1 MPLAAGLF
9 VRDLDGRRQSALAGG
24 VDGQQVAVFV
34 GDVDFLREADQHP
47 GLGLFVFLV
56 PLLQLLEPVAQLRDG
71 VVKRPG
77 RVFQLHPAD
86 SQFFGPQLAF
96 LTCEG
101 DVCVSHVAHLRSPF
115 STLYTKSIR

>member
-1 MPLAAGLF
+1 MPRAAGLF

-34 GDVDFLREADQHP
+34 GDADFLREADQHP

-77 RVFQLHPAD
+77 LVFQL
-86 SQFFGPQLAF
+86 FGPQLAF

-101 DVCVSHVAHLRSPF
+101 DVCVSHVAQLRSPF
-115 STLYTKSIR
+115 STLYIKSIR